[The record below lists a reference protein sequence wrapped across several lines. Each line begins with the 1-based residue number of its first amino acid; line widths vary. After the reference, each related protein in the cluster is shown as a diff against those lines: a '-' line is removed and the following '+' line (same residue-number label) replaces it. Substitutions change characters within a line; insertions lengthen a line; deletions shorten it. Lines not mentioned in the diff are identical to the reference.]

1 MKTLSTK
8 KKSRKKAVSL
18 ILCECRYE
26 ILLLPDLKAMGR
38 AIEDHAAEHAKKEKN
53 IAKATFEEVR
63 IQNLLI
69 VKALD
74 KAATL

>member
-1 MKTLSTK
+1 LSTK

-18 ILCECRYE
+18 IRCECGFE
-26 ILLLPDLKAMGR
+26 ILVVPDLKAMGR

-53 IAKATFEEVR
+53 SAKAAFAEAR

-69 VKALD
+69 ALALEKTAD
-74 KAATL
+74 L

>member
-1 MKTLSTK
+1 MSTK

-18 ILCECRYE
+18 IRCACEFE
-26 ILLLPDLKAMGR
+26 ILVVPNLKAMGR

-53 IAKATFEEVR
+53 IAKATFEEER

-69 VKALD
+69 TKALD